1 MPLRTEKNEDSPT
14 TWFCELEQSIRRGN
28 HARELVARRELAR
41 LGVLVTIDARS
52 VLAQRESAATQ
63 RKEQPA

>member
-14 TWFCELEQSIRRGN
+14 MWFCELEQSIRRGN

-52 VLAQRESAATQ
+52 VLAQRGVAGR
-63 RKEQPA
+63 RKEQSA